1 MFLRFCINVFN
12 AMFNIMNKE
21 KFSTGVFG
29 DQQVSSVSRI
39 LSRPYGG
46 IS

>member
-12 AMFNIMNKE
+12 AMFNIMIKA

-29 DQQVSSVSRI
+29 DQKVSSVSRI